1 MSTPICRS
9 PFVRKRPVICPVLGE
24 WTCFKRR
31 EDLMVV
37 LADVARIQDT
47 SLLKDSFSFSLNAF
61 LALWN
66 RVGYFLSSSEEDFV
80 ENASNC
86 REHMRLLPYDD
97 AVEFISQLLTREGKL
112 ILKIFNP
119 VYSDSNTPTVE
130 TVAVEP
136 LADDDEQKLDQASE
150 GDSDLSEKSSTND
163 SETRILRRRNGSKRG
178 QGFVSDSIEDE
189 RIQKK
194 GKIESSDFP
203 TLDLQSAL
211 VNDCCPNEDETLL
224 SLIKAFL
231 QKKEDRM
238 LKQIEEV
245 QLARS
250 CLEERIKELEVDFE
264 RHLAEEKEI
273 RRTKD
278 ESIKALQ
285 DELQISNN
293 KRKALENKLQGIKQF
308 LQVDQ
313 DENNTASS

>member
-66 RVGYFLSSSEEDFV
+66 RVGYFLSSSEEGFV

-119 VYSDSNTPTVE
+119 VYSDSTTPTVE
-130 TVAVEP
+130 TVVVEP
-136 LADDDEQKLDQASE
+136 LADDDEHKLDQASE

-189 RIQKK
+189 RIHKK
-194 GKIESSDFP
+194 GKIESSD
-203 TLDLQSAL
+203 LQSVL
-211 VNDCCPNEDETLL
+211 VNDCCPDEDETLL
-224 SLIKAFL
+224 SLIKTFL

-238 LKQIEEV
+238 LKQIEEM

-250 CLEERIKELEVDFE
+250 CLEERIKELEVDFK
-264 RHLAEEKEI
+264 RHVEEQKEI

-278 ESIKALQ
+278 EWIKALQ
-285 DELQISNN
+285 DELQISNS